1 MGLQT
6 IVREDLKNRGLTW
19 NRKAKQSQPNKKAAE
34 RLARRQRGF
43 VQMSPGGHQRQMPG
57 SYSK

>member
-6 IVREDLKNRGLTW
+6 IVREELKLRGLTW
-19 NRKAKQSQPNKKAAE
+19 NRKTKQSQPNKKAAE

-43 VQMSPGGHQRQMPG
+43 VQMSSGGHQRKMPG